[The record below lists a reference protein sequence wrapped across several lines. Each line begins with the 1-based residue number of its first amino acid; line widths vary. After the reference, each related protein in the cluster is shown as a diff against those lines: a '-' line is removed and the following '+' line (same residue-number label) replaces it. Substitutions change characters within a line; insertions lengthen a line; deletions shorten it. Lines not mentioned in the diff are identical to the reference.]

1 MMGTIKKIAVVCFSL
16 LPLFSEA
23 QQTADKSF
31 RYRIDAP
38 AYSKGQGSTIY
49 IDEAHQ
55 NFHQLNGRFYAFAH
69 LLRSDGYRV
78 KASKQQFTIKHL
90 NSCKILVIANA
101 IHPRNQSTWSLPV
114 YSAFTE
120 TEITHI
126 KQWVKNGGR
135 LLLIADHMPFPG
147 AAYRLAQAF
156 GFEMSNG
163 FAIRKNRRRGQL
175 DRFSRKNNTLRSH
188 VITNGRNPK
197 EKVNE
202 LISFTGQAF
211 QVPSNAKPLLVFPK
225 GYENILPDTAWVF
238 RPHTKRVPIKGWVQG
253 ATLIFG
259 QGKVAIFGEAAMFTS
274 QVTNRGRYKFGMSHP
289 EAKQNPQFVL
299 NVIRWLD
306 GKLE

>member
-1 MMGTIKKIAVVCFSL
+1 MRTIKKNAFL
-16 LPLFSEA
+16 FFLFLPLLSEA

-31 RYRIDAP
+31 RYEIDTP
-38 AYSKGQGSTIY
+38 AYYKGQGAIVY

-78 KASKQQFTIKHL
+78 KSSRQQFTIKYL

-101 IHPRNQSTWSLPV
+101 IHPKNQSSWSLPV

-147 AAYRLAQAF
+147 AAYRLAKAF

-163 FAIRKNRRRGQL
+163 FAIRKNRKRGQL
-175 DRFSRKNNTLRSH
+175 DRFSRKNNTLRPH
-188 VITNGRNPK
+188 TITNGRSPK
-197 EKVNE
+197 EKVSQ

-211 QVPSNAKPLLVFPK
+211 QIPPNAKPLLVFPK

-238 RPHTKRVPIKGWVQG
+238 RSHTRRVSVKGWAQG
-253 ATLIFG
+253 ATLTFG
-259 QGKVAIFGEAAMFTS
+259 QGKVAVFGEAAMFTS
-274 QVTNRGRYKFGMSHP
+274 QVANRGRYKFGMSHP

-299 NVIRWLD
+299 NVIHWLD
-306 GKLE
+306 GRLE